1 MLFVWTE
8 EKFQNRLAEMQ
19 AWYADVNKGSDNQA
33 TFYEFDP
40 WFDASDNFIK
50 EKEQIETL
58 KTRELLEFWNK
69 KQQDN
74 AEKYKKTLQEQ
85 KEILLSLKNI
95 GFGESLVEDYAD
107 LYFRGFPISEANK
120 KKI

>member
-19 AWYADVNKGSDNQA
+19 AWYADVSRGSDNQ

-95 GFGESLVEDYAD
+95 GFG
-107 LYFRGFPISEANK
+107 
-120 KKI
+120 